1 MVSIGVS
8 CIKCPVVCSFRPM
21 CWLAGNLLAHIVV
34 AHANSSN
41 TNNIVVVVESPH
53 EGVDAVDVRN
63 NSMNSID
70 WMHSVHMVNSIHWVH
85 SIHSRDIIVDSITL
99 VVDCRAES
107 VEASNWAHSIDSRM
121 DVGGNIITVMNTV
134 TVMVVDHRADVV
146 HNRADSVN
154 SNMCSLVDVVDRMVW
169 VGDHLG
175 LSISRALP
183 ID

>member
-34 AHANSSN
+34 AHANSTN

-53 EGVDAVDVRN
+53 EGVDAIDTRN

-70 WMHSVHMVNSIHWVH
+70 WVHSVH
-85 SIHSRDIIVDSITL
+85 SRDVSVDSITL
-99 VVDCRAES
+99 VVDCR
-107 VEASNWAHSIDSRM
+107 SNGINNRTDSTNNSIHSLVDVVDSRM
-121 DVGGNIITVMNTV
+121 DVGGNISRVV
-134 TVMVVDHRADVV
+134 VVDHRAE
-146 HNRADSVN
+146 SVN
-154 SNMCSLVDVVDRMVW
+154 NRTCSLVDVVNSMVW

-175 LSISRALP
+175 LCLSRALP
-183 ID
+183 I

>member
-1 MVSIGVS
+1 
-8 CIKCPVVCSFRPM
+8 M

-34 AHANSSN
+34 AHAHSTN

-53 EGVDAVDVRN
+53 EGVDAIDARN

-70 WMHSVHMVNSIHWVH
+70 WMHS
-85 SIHSRDIIVDSITL
+85 IHSRDISVDSITL

-107 VEASNWAHSIDSRM
+107 VDASNWVHSINSRM
-121 DVGGNIITVMNTV
+121 DVGGNIITVMHTV
-134 TVMVVDHRADVV
+134 TVMVVDHRAD
-146 HNRADSVN
+146 SVN
-154 SNMCSLVDVVDRMVW
+154 SKMCSLVDVVNRMVW

-175 LSISRALP
+175 LSLSRALS

>member
-8 CIKCPVVCSFRPM
+8 CIKCPVVCSFRRM

-34 AHANSSN
+34 AHAHSTN

-53 EGVDAVDVRN
+53 EGIDAIDARN
-63 NSMNSID
+63 NSMNSIH
-70 WMHSVHMVNSIHWVH
+70 WMHSLHMVHCVH
-85 SIHSRDIIVDSITL
+85 TRDISVDSITL

-107 VEASNWAHSIDSRM
+107 VEASNWVHSIDSRM